1 MACQCPGICIVP
13 KTDSV
18 ATAPASPP
26 VHLQM
31 SWVPEY
37 IGWLGRSVL
46 SALPV
51 YVAEIKLE
59 ALALMPWYKKASGTL
74 VPVLVETAAVEGNQT
89 TPGTLGPTLTVP
101 LPDPFKVTLA
111 YASNGTVRLMAQY
124 HAGRR
129 PGRAPH

>member
-1 MACQCPGICIVP
+1 MVP
-13 KTDSV
+13 NTDNV

-26 VHLQM
+26 VHLQIN
-31 SWVPEY
+31 WVPEY

-51 YVAEIKLE
+51 YVAEINEE
-59 ALALMPWYKKASGTL
+59 ALALMPWYKNASGTL
-74 VPVLVETAAVEGNQT
+74 MPVLVETAAVEGNQT

-111 YASNGTVRLMAQY
+111 YASNGTVRLMAW

-129 PGRAPH
+129 PGQAPH